1 VLHPGHL
8 RLLRGGRMTTDDI
21 GLIII
26 ALVAL
31 LLALLGII

>member
-1 VLHPGHL
+1 MPKTFSSASDLV
-8 RLLRGGRMTTDDI
+8 TTDDI

-31 LLALLGII
+31 LMALLGII

>member
-1 VLHPGHL
+1 MASGSGDL
-8 RLLRGGRMTTDDI
+8 MTTDDI

-31 LLALLGII
+31 ILALLGII

>member
-1 VLHPGHL
+1 VA
-8 RLLRGGRMTTDDI
+8 GGSGNAVTTDDI

>member
-1 VLHPGHL
+1 
-8 RLLRGGRMTTDDI
+8 MTTDDI

-26 ALVAL
+26 ALAAL

>member
-1 VLHPGHL
+1 
-8 RLLRGGRMTTDDI
+8 MTTDDI